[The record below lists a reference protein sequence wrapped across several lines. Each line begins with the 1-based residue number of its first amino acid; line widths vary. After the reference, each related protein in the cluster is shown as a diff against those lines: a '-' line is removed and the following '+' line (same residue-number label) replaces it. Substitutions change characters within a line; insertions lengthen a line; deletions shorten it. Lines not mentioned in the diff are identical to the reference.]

1 MYRAIN
7 IIRGIFDNITI
18 VMIIL
23 VALFTLLIDG
33 SKLKDSNFTKEYK
46 IVKIISY
53 SYIVFG
59 IIVFI
64 FLRIV

>member
-53 SYIVFG
+53 SYIIFG